1 MRSIPQSFSLAN
13 LEEKKQSNFKLN
25 VSNKTSQDDLM
36 TPVPVS

>member
-13 LEEKKQSNFKLN
+13 LEEKKHGYFKLN